1 MKFRIDKLPKTE
13 EDMEEIQREVE
24 EEHEHGHH
32 HHEHEHSIEDL
43 ITDLYM
49 SIQSL
54 EGKVSEIEKDN
65 EDCKKEISR
74 LYKILSK
81 LVLATLSENKDERI
95 QNLKEIISLLE

>member
-1 MKFRIDKLPKTE
+1 MKFRIDKIPKTE
-13 EDMEEIQREVE
+13 EDMEEIQREIE
-24 EEHEHGHH
+24 EEHEHEH

-43 ITDLYM
+43 VTDLYM
-49 SIQSL
+49 SLQSL
-54 EGKVSEIEKDN
+54 EGKISEIEKDS

-81 LVLATLSENKDERI
+81 LVLATLSENSEERI

>member
-24 EEHEHGHH
+24 EEHEHEH
-32 HHEHEHSIEDL
+32 HHEHEHSVEDL

-49 SIQSL
+49 SLQSL
-54 EGKVSEIEKDN
+54 EGRVSEIEKGN
-65 EDCKKEISR
+65 EDCKKEIAR

-81 LVLATLSENKDERI
+81 LVLATLSENKEERI